1 MDGDQVLAEY
11 VLIDLNNIDLTKEN
25 HLLEGIYTDAE
36 CTKAFGN
43 ENVSDILLHGA
54 DNLCLYT
61 KWIET
66 NSGDEKPAEEQKTIF
81 TDSTI
86 QNGGYGTAEII
97 DEDGIKVAHVIA
109 GDWMSAVLTLPQPI
123 DISNKKIKVTA
134 KVSSDYDQGICLFKL
149 VFVTDDTHQS
159 EVTANEDGNVGWCNL
174 TTEYAEYIA
183 SDLWI
188 AYQIDEGA
196 DLTNITKIIINPQSG
211 TGDIWI
217 KNIEF
222 VD

>member
-1 MDGDQVLAEY
+1 MKKTKLFKVGILSALLACGMIFCTSCKQPESNPPVENPDDG
-11 VLIDLNNIDLTKEN
+11 K
-25 HLLEGIYTDAE
+25 
-36 CTKAFGN
+36 
-43 ENVSDILLHGA
+43 
-54 DNLCLYT
+54 
-61 KWIET
+61 
-66 NSGDEKPAEEQKTIF
+66 KPAEEQKTIF
-81 TDSTI
+81 ADSTI
-86 QNGGYGTAEII
+86 KDCGYGTAKII

-134 KVSSDYDQGICLFKL
+134 KVNSDYDQGNSLFKL

-159 EVTANEDGNVGWCNL
+159 EVSANEYGNVGWCNL